1 MTGCV
6 LLVAEQRQG
15 ELNPVS
21 LETLVAGQQ
30 ISEALGAQ
38 LVVALPGADAAAA
51 AAAFSA
57 FRMNRLLAV
66 EHAAL
71 EPYGPDAYAAVTE
84 QLVRELQPEW
94 VLFPHTYQVRD
105 YAPSAAA
112 RFSRSLISDC
122 VGVSSGGGGLV
133 FERQIFQ
140 GKLHADVAPQGDGPH
155 FASFQTA
162 AFSADALAPAAEP
175 LSVETMTPPM
185 DVALRVETRSPE
197 REGGQAVDLGQAE
210 IIVSVGRGIQDAG
223 NIDIAR
229 ELATAIGGE
238 IAASRPVCD
247 EGWMPIERQVG
258 SSGQSVAPKLYLA
271 LGISGASQHLV
282 GMKGA
287 KTVVAVNKDPKAPI
301 FKVADY
307 GIVGDVLEVMP
318 ALISA
323 LKA

>member
-6 LLVAEQRQG
+6 LLIAEQRQG
-15 ELNPVS
+15 ALNPVS

-30 ISEALGAQ
+30 IAASLSTD
-38 LVVALPGADAAAA
+38 LVVALPGSGSAALAEEMGGYA
-51 AAAFSA
+51 
-57 FRMNRLLAV
+57 MNRLLAV
-66 EHAAL
+66 ENDAL
-71 EPYGPDAYAAVTE
+71 EPYGPDAYTAVAE
-84 QLVRELQPEW
+84 QLVRDLAPSW

-105 YAPSAAA
+105 YAPSVAA

-122 VGVSSGGGGLV
+122 VGFSGGADGVVL
-133 FERQIFQ
+133 ERPVFQ
-140 GKLHADVAPQGDGPH
+140 GKLQADVAAVGDGPH

-162 AFSADALAPAAEP
+162 AFSTDALSAASAAV
-175 LSVETMTPPM
+175 SVETLAMDLSLTP
-185 DVALRVETRSPE
+185 RVVTEAPE
-197 REGGQAVDLGQAE
+197 RDGGQAVDLGSAD
-210 IIVSVGRGIQDAG
+210 IIVSVGRGIGEEG
-223 NIDIAR
+223 NIALAR
-229 ELATAIGGE
+229 EVAEAIGGE

-258 SSGQSVAPKLYLA
+258 SSGQSVSPKLYLA

-287 KTVVAVNKDPKAPI
+287 KTIVAVNKDPKAPI

-318 ALISA
+318 ALVSA